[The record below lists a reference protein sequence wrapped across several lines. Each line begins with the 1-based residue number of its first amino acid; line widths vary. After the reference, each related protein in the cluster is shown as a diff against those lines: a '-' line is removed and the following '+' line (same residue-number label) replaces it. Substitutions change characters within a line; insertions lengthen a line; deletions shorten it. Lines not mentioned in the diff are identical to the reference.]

1 METSVRNSRKRK
13 STASSRS
20 ESKAESERD
29 RRKRIKLFFKWNSV
43 SFSGIAKARTERR
56 TLKTA
61 QEKAI
66 SYKNFARN
74 RERNESRER
83 KNGSRKTEGKT
94 QEASRA

>member
-1 METSVRNSRKRK
+1 MSVRRSWKRRVQQADEGQAKASGIRVRERLTTESRM
-13 STASSRS
+13 
-20 ESKAESERD
+20 
-29 RRKRIKLFFKWNSV
+29 FFKWNSV

-74 RERNESRER
+74 RERNESGGCRSKE
-83 KNGSRKTEGKT
+83 KQGSE
-94 QEASRA
+94 

>member
-1 METSVRNSRKRK
+1 MEIERYIRVR
-13 STASSRS
+13 
-20 ESKAESERD
+20 ERLTN
-29 RRKRIKLFFKWNSV
+29 RIKLFFKWNSV
-43 SFSGIAKARTERR
+43 SFSGIAKARTEVR

-74 RERNESRER
+74 RERNESGER
-83 KNGSRKTEGKT
+83 RNGSGKRRNGSRKAEGRAKEAEGKA